1 MIIIKNNTGDL
12 MVDTHDIKGKAK
24 EVKGKIKGKTAEE
37 KGKSKGK
44 TAELK
49 GKMKR

>member
-1 MIIIKNNTGDL
+1 MITIKNSNGGL
-12 MVDTHDIKGKAK
+12 MVDTHDIKGKGK
-24 EVKGKIKGKTAEE
+24 ELKGKIKGKAAEE

-49 GKMKR
+49 GKLKK

>member
-1 MIIIKNNTGDL
+1 MIIIKNSTGDF
-12 MVDTHDIKGKAK
+12 MVGTGDIKGKGK
-24 EVKGKIKGKTAEE
+24 ELKGKIKGKMAEE

-49 GKMKR
+49 GKLKK